1 MCLFWILTKN
11 HVFYSHLIL
20 LSVLLQRKVACC
32 IIFSSYKCVFVFVF
46 VSFVCPLKTM
56 LWTAT
61 PCSCD
66 AAVVA
71 ALCHTVCPLR
81 VPIPCT
87 LLPQQTLANSVPALR
102 PRASLSQIESQILL
116 GRRGCGSGWMVL
128 VCHVMS
134 ADEWPG
140 PRGLKGLNRGK
151 WDLCRSFPRQILVII
166 YSPSTYWILLFFK
179 TNFYISII
187 TSYYSNIYLITQF

>member
-1 MCLFWILTKN
+1 MCVCLCICQLCVSSKN
-11 HVFYSHLIL
+11 NVMNSNT
-20 LSVLLQRKVACC
+20 S
-32 IIFSSYKCVFVFVF
+32 
-46 VSFVCPLKTM
+46 
-56 LWTAT
+56 
-61 PCSCD
+61 CSCD

-87 LLPQQTLANSVPALR
+87 LLPQQTLADSVPALR